1 MQAKVED
8 EPNFCGLLR
17 ISKLYCPYIYCARH
31 ALFRDSLF
39 VVQFPDYAKM
49 MPFCIL
55 MTLNIKAKGE
65 EAVGSV
71 PQCTPSVFTNSAT
84 IS

>member
-1 MQAKVED
+1 MHSVAVVIIKKWHTVATLKKVAKRVCVD
-8 EPNFCGLLR
+8 R
-17 ISKLYCPYIYCARH
+17 A

-55 MTLNIKAKGE
+55 
-65 EAVGSV
+65 
-71 PQCTPSVFTNSAT
+71 
-84 IS
+84 